1 MTRTTSLCPRPLSLL
16 LCLGLLLCAVVA
28 AAPATAR
35 AESIRSGGMFGIGLG
50 GGTSTTGVSMK
61 YWMSNS
67 QALQGVIGIWGLGRD
82 HGTVVALSG
91 DYLFELP
98 SLTRNSV
105 IDLGWNI
112 GVGPFLGIGDAT
124 WLGASG
130 VLGLEFNF
138 VAVPIDIT
146 IEYRPGLLII
156 PAVDA
161 DLIAFTGHIR
171 YFF

>member
-1 MTRTTSLCPRPLSLL
+1 MGRMYCVLC
-16 LCLGLLLCAVVA
+16 GLVVMAMAVGIGGA
-28 AAPATAR
+28 AK

-50 GGTSTTGVSMK
+50 GGTGTSGLSMK
-61 YWMSNS
+61 YWMSS
-67 QALQGVIGIWGLGRD
+67 SHALQGVIGIWGLGRGE
-82 HGTVVALSG
+82 GTVLALSG

-98 SLTRNSV
+98 SLTKGSI

-112 GVGPFLGIGDAT
+112 GLGPFLGIGDAT
-124 WLGASG
+124 WIGVSG

-138 VAVPIDIT
+138 VPVPIDIT
-146 IEYRPGLLII
+146 IEYRPGLLVL
-156 PAVDA
+156 PDVNA